1 MIKNYFKTALRNLR
15 KNKLYTFIN
24 VLGLTIGISSCIF
37 LGLYIGDELS
47 YDKFHSNADRIA
59 RVTMEY
65 SNGGTIG
72 KFAQTGTKVG
82 PQFSRSFPDIETF
95 VRTFKFGR
103 IVSNGEKVFDEK
115 NILYADSSFF
125 KIFSFSLVRGNPLT
139 ALNAP
144 YQIVLT
150 KKMALKYF
158 GKEDAMG
165 KSLKVSSSDNY
176 TVTGIAEDPP
186 ENSQIRFDF
195 VASFNSLDE
204 SRTED
209 WWSANDITYLLL
221 NNPTSFTRLQE
232 QISAFMKSPQVR
244 KQAQVTGNDYLTYH
258 LEPLKKVH
266 LYSPL
271 AGFEPNGNITYIYV
285 LGLIALLILAIAC
298 VNYTN
303 LSTAQSSS
311 RNGEISIR
319 KVMGARRWQ
328 IFGQYLGES
337 AMLSGIAL
345 LFAVLLCME
354 LLPLFNRLSDKSL
367 SISLLLHPVPLIF
380 LFGLGI
386 SVCLL
391 SGAYPAFI
399 LSGAKLINLLKN
411 GFRFSSTSGSLRKVL
426 IVFQFVISVF
436 LVISTIVIL
445 QQLSFIRNKN
455 LGYEKEHVLV
465 LPVDPRMHRDYD
477 AIKTSIGLYP
487 QILSVGG
494 AYESPTHVQ
503 WGDGIQVDNGSR
515 KKELTVTC
523 LPSDLDLV
531 KTLRMQII
539 AGSDFSPADLLRMD
553 TSFNYKNYHYTFI
566 LNEAAVKAI
575 GWKPE
580 EAIGKTIIKG
590 APGTVKAVIKD
601 FNFSSL
607 HEAISPLVLFLDT
620 QYIHQMFVRISGKD
634 IPGTLTY
641 LQTLWKERVPYR
653 PFEYHFLDE
662 DSNALYKVETR
673 AGQLFTVFSGIAIF
687 LACMGLFALAAFT
700 TLQRTKEIGIRKVLG
715 ASLLNITGLLSKDF
729 LKLVFIAA
737 ILAIPL
743 AWWAGHDWL
752 EDFAYRIE
760 IRWWVFLLSTGL
772 ALLIALL
779 TISFHAIRAAIAN
792 PAASLRSE

>member
-1 MIKNYFKTALRNLR
+1 
-15 KNKLYTFIN
+15 
-24 VLGLTIGISSCIF
+24 
-37 LGLYIGDELS
+37 
-47 YDKFHSNADRIA
+47 
-59 RVTMEY
+59 
-65 SNGGTIG
+65 
-72 KFAQTGTKVG
+72 
-82 PQFSRSFPDIETF
+82 
-95 VRTFKFGR
+95 
-103 IVSNGEKVFDEK
+103 
-115 NILYADSSFF
+115 
-125 KIFSFSLVRGNPLT
+125 
-139 ALNAP
+139 
-144 YQIVLT
+144 
-150 KKMALKYF
+150 LKYF

-662 DSNALYKVETR
+662 DYNALYKVETR

>member
-24 VLGLTIGISSCIF
+24 VLGLTTGISSCIF

-82 PQFSRSFPDIETF
+82 PQFSRSFPDIEAF

-103 IVSNGEKVFDEK
+103 VVSNGEKVFDEK

-125 KIFSFSLVRGNPLT
+125 NIFSFSLVRGNPLT

-165 KSLKVSSSDNY
+165 KSLKMSSSDNY
-176 TVTGIAEDPP
+176 TVTGIAVDPP

-195 VASFNSLDE
+195 VASFNSLDD

-209 WWSANDITYLLL
+209 WWTANDITYLLL

-232 QISAFMKSPQVR
+232 QISAFMKSPQIR
-244 KQAQVTGNDYLTYH
+244 KQAGVTGNDYLTYH

-271 AGFEPNGNITYIYV
+271 AGSEPNGNITYIYV

-345 LFAVLLCME
+345 LFAVLLCIE

-386 SVCLL
+386 LVCLL
-391 SGAYPAFI
+391 SGAYPAFV

-426 IVFQFVISVF
+426 IVFQFIISVF
-436 LVISTIVIL
+436 LVISTIIIL

-487 QILSVGG
+487 QVQSVGG

-553 TSFNYKNYHYTFI
+553 TSFNYKNFHYTFI

-607 HEAISPLVLFLDT
+607 HEAISPMVLFLDT

-634 IPGTLTY
+634 IPGTLAY

-662 DSNALYKVETR
+662 DYNALYKVETR
-673 AGQLFTVFSGIAIF
+673 AGQLFSVFSGIAIF

-743 AWWAGHDWL
+743 AWWAGYDWL

-760 IRWWVFLLSTGL
+760 IRWWVFFLSTGL

-792 PAASLRSE
+792 PAESLRTE